1 MIKNYII
8 SLKEFWPYYV
18 REHSQAGTRWL
29 HFIGNT
35 NLLIWLIVAILNWSL
50 IYLAIAIV
58 SSYMIAWIGH
68 FFIEK
73 NIPATFRYPLK
84 AGICDIVMYYKMWRG
99 EMDAEVMKYS
109 NIPEA

>member
-1 MIKNYII
+1 MMIKNYII

-35 NLLIWLIVAILNWSL
+35 NLLLWLIIALLNFSF
-50 IYLAIAIV
+50 IYLSVAIV

-68 FFIEK
+68 FFVEK

-84 AGICDIVMYYKMWRG
+84 AAICDMVMYYKMWTG
-99 EMDAEVMKYS
+99 KMNIEVEKYTKT
-109 NIPEA
+109 P